1 MVEQNFYITTAI
13 DYVNGKAHIGHAF
26 EKVIT
31 DVIYR
36 HFKQRCDKTMFLTG
50 TDEHGIKIQK
60 TAKSLNITPIEL
72 CNQNVEAFQNSWKLL
87 DWPVWPIRVPK
98 GFPAVKPHGW
108 PWLGS

>member
-36 HFKQRCDKTMFLTG
+36 HFKQCF
-50 TDEHGIKIQK
+50 
-60 TAKSLNITPIEL
+60 
-72 CNQNVEAFQNSWKLL
+72 
-87 DWPVWPIRVPK
+87 
-98 GFPAVKPHGW
+98 
-108 PWLGS
+108 